1 MRPQNRI
8 IITILA
14 AALMS
19 ALAVHAAE
27 EEPKKEGG
35 FIGRI
40 TGIFKKKEETPPPA
54 PEKPAEPEKP
64 KTTPKAKST
73 ASTDSSKKKSSPAP
87 AATKSTKSTS
97 VAKTTP
103 AKSEPAKTTASTEKK
118 TEEKPKE
125 TAKTPEAP
133 KTEPAKPAEDKKT
146 VETKD
151 SKPVATPEPA
161 KTAAAAAPAPPA
173 PTPAVNAPTSTRTP
187 SASASSAF
195 SAPASSRDELK
206 HDDNEFGKMGDDQP
220 IDVTK
225 SAAASSVSNKE
236 NRTLTERPNAP
247 ATPLPSTKD
256 VSWDIVKI
264 DGRDY
269 VTGDSIHRFYRFS
282 THKIEGKHVWFRSTN
297 LIMKAGLGSQELL
310 INNIKFILSFPVAT
324 SGGKALFSRL
334 DLCKLIDPVLRPSY
348 ITGAEPFN
356 TVVLDAGHGGHDSGA
371 KGVYGYEKDFTL
383 KMAFAVKS
391 ALEKRG
397 FKVIMTRSTDTFI
410 SRTGRVAIANRTP
423 NCIFVSLHFNSGGSS
438 ATGIETFALTPQ
450 GAAASLE
457 RGGGYNISGRT
468 GNQQDSENI
477 ALATAVHALV
487 IHRFKLVDRGIK
499 RAQWTVLTGCE
510 KPGILFEGGF
520 ITNSSECRLVA
531 SQTYRE
537 ALANTMGD
545 AIQNYQRALKTN
557 YVQPSR
563 R

>member
-1 MRPQNRI
+1 MRQINR
-8 IITILA
+8 TIATLLGA
-14 AALMS
+14 AAV
-19 ALAVHAAE
+19 ATIAVTQRAWAAD
-27 EEPKKEGG
+27 EEPKQEGG
-35 FIGRI
+35 FLGRI
-40 TGIFKKKEETPPPA
+40 TGIFKKKDETPPPA
-54 PEKPAEPEKP
+54 PEPEKP
-64 KTTPKAKST
+64 ADAGKPKSSSATKPKTDT
-73 ASTDSSKKKSSPAP
+73 ASTKKAST
-87 AATKSTKSTS
+87 ATTTAKEKN
-97 VAKTTP
+97 VAKTSPKTP
-103 AKSEPAKTTASTEKK
+103 EPTKK
-118 TEEKPKE
+118 TGVTGKE
-125 TAKTPEAP
+125 TAKASD
-133 KTEPAKPAEDKKT
+133 KVASEPTTNPAEEKQSADSG
-146 VETKD
+146 KD
-151 SKPVATPEPA
+151 T
-161 KTAAAAAPAPPA
+161 KTANPPEQSKAVAAPAPPPPA
-173 PTPAVNAPTSTRTP
+173 PVDATSKTPVS
-187 SASASSAF
+187 SATSAF
-195 SAPASSRDELK
+195 SPPVAVRDEMK
-206 HDDNEFGKMGDDQP
+206 DDDNEFGKQDGDEP
-220 IDVTK
+220 IDVTQ
-225 SAAASSVSNKE
+225 SAASSGVTNPA
-236 NRTLTERPNAP
+236 NRTLTERPGSP
-247 ATPLPSTKD
+247 ATTLPSTKD

-348 ITGAEPFN
+348 ITGAEPFT

-391 ALEKRG
+391 SLEKRG
-397 FKVIMTRSTDTFI
+397 FKVVMTRTTDTFI

-520 ITNSSECRLVA
+520 ITNSAECRLVA

-537 ALANTMGD
+537 ALANTIGD
-545 AIQNYQRALKTN
+545 AILNYKRALKPVN
-557 YVQPSR
+557 LVQPGR